1 MLTLENLLKG
11 VLAINPDIIKTVL
24 LIDNGFITSQV
35 GKEVTVEISKENA
48 KKLYPERDYS
58 NNSYW
63 IKVKAKVFEHNLYT
77 GSVITEHGFH
87 SSFSNENVSSWETI
101 ENS

>member
-1 MLTLENLLKG
+1 MLTFENLLKG

-35 GKEVTVEISKENA
+35 GKEVTVEISQENA
-48 KKLYPERDYS
+48 KKLYPERDYG
-58 NNSYW
+58 NKSYW
-63 IKVKAKVFEHNLYT
+63 IKVKATVLEHNLYT

-87 SSFSNENVSSWETI
+87 SSFSNENVNSWETI